1 MDEDVQ
7 NFGNNLAICVKQKKY
22 MFAADLIGHVL
33 KQFSDGQ
40 LPLTVIDFHL
50 VNIFNKSDGLL
61 KFIENVICIEQFRPA
76 LVHSL
81 KLLSI
86 IINTMGQRI
95 KKNAVDVVT
104 VCQKIITS
112 NARSDDKFSALIII
126 ECIIEQ
132 HLINHDVVI
141 ELYNDLCKSFEL
153 KRTSKGISNIPIVFY
168 VFFCVYILVESQ
180 IAIVLG
186 TIMKHFNNVFDCNS
200 FFEKLIKNIEY
211 ELYACENQKTATL
224 KATEGCMVGLSKA
237 LESCSTEIIPERK
250 QKLLDC
256 LESLVKSTNAKI
268 KVAFRA
274 ALNLLKMHMNLF
286 AKEIYVRYKEWY
298 KYFMHW
304 LQSETGENKKAG
316 FNVLLEFY
324 NEMGKVACE
333 SNNGGEVAKFLVNP
347 CLKKL
352 SNQDETYVVHLSI
365 RGVGYFARAIYIHL
379 REKFDGILA
388 LMSQK
393 MEEQFFIQ
401 ETPET
406 PINLE
411 FLPDY
416 IFSIGSMV
424 SLLKDLTDSQMSV
437 IYKSSIFMIQMF
449 PKIPSHHRFVVV
461 DAIVSLICNLNV
473 NNKKMLC
480 NYLQVVLYQGIL
492 WTCSHEIEADA
503 EVVKDNI
510 NIITYKSYMQLW
522 NGLLN
527 LRQRYLDAEE
537 TKVLKREIFDELIRN
552 LLVLINKLDL
562 GTVVKKN
569 EDMITTATDLETI
582 FEPVKVA
589 DIIIFVNIADLYR
602 DIFILVKKQDPAMFR
617 KWIPAFVDNVI
628 KKSQHYPLCSGFY
641 KLLTACL
648 KLSTSLR
655 YFTKARIEKYEYVRS
670 TYESIYSFIQDILQ
684 KVSHLKEDLLISCLE
699 LLMSIPEAMVKNI
712 LPQAVPAFTSL
723 FNVGRSYLKLAHL
736 AIDTLEE
743 WFILL
748 PINDFKPFLE
758 EIVPELDSYLES
770 HSLNEKNLIVDSTK
784 FKTRK
789 TERAVMKRKVFIE
802 SESEL
807 LELQYKI
814 MVFLGKLDTN
824 ICYKF
829 VSSKNTLEPVVWGKN
844 CHLKVTLPFEDAD
857 IDIGLEKFVPHVL
870 NIALHS
876 SNRKSRVTA
885 CELLHAIVLNLL
897 GVSKAASDE
906 DLNDINLVLKKIFVP
921 LLQLACDVDGV
932 VRQIFEPFV
941 LQLMHW
947 YSHPSQKEG
956 EQAEIVKN
964 GLMEAITNTS
974 NSSLRDFAGICV
986 REYLAWTKR
995 QSKDQRSMGIEF
1007 WICKIKTFSRH
1018 PDLFKRT
1025 GAVLLFNSTYTEL
1038 RENSEIFNIYW
1049 FEILDSLVTNLSLM
1063 NKTISLEDSL
1073 LQQAFSALDHVKRGL
1088 VEKSDRF
1095 NSSNPDR
1102 IVPSSFGGDTLKDVA
1117 IWSLTQTGSLSPHCR
1132 QKCMDLFCKIA
1143 PKVKDCRNL
1152 KEFCNKFIDD
1162 SNWILKTYHL
1172 RSLSPESFENDIFK
1186 WMCYFLCAIDG
1197 YKFIIDNDI
1206 LSPKT
1211 AFENKEFLESVGFFL
1226 SNVQEKTLENF
1237 KENCTVT
1244 SADKQTF
1251 KTLKSQIINKLV
1263 ALFSSILSKKYH
1275 IECIDIWKQPST
1287 WNFIKNCVFMPYVLG
1302 IEMTKADEF
1311 GNEVVTLLNLLNAN
1325 LTPNTGK
1332 ENIQNTLREY
1342 IIQTLKDEVDLKAV
1356 SVPYQQRLALK
1367 GMLLLQKTNF
1377 AKEMNLGDL
1386 FSRTIPDLFAK
1397 IVKTS
1402 PSPIFIKLIKP
1413 VNEFYDMKLQ
1423 LALENNKN
1431 EIHLVIKCIVSEEMV
1446 TYEGTNT
1453 KSKKGVLFF
1462 RTFKDTLSKVIVQNF
1477 SYFMEILC
1485 KNPPEDIYYFNT
1497 EIIPYVKKYCK
1508 ERSIVKT
1515 IITKMVESVDTMSTF
1530 FNVDSASKK
1539 KALDF
1544 ISKLM
1549 TLTDVPRIIG
1559 HGNEKLYLLIIDLFT
1574 ITDQSWNTVQSLEFI
1589 GQIIELL
1596 PCVTEPQDDL
1606 QPDLLSSLSS
1616 VHKKYF
1622 VTKTSSVKPTI
1633 QVIIKKVFDCLKNSK
1648 SLTILSFCLDLYVTE
1663 HDYLKDIP
1671 VQKIIKHFMRGQN
1684 IDFQLNALN
1693 FVWKEC
1699 TTTTKYSNHDRYI
1712 LIRDILTLALRYS
1725 LYPAFERFNE
1735 EIINDIYKK
1744 LKTKNDPQYFACNK
1758 VVDRTIYFIAIE
1770 ILFCR
1775 IDVNKMTNN
1784 TCPINAAVFSD
1795 GKNGKQLLRELT
1807 KISLDAGKEKL
1818 QEDFSDDSNYK
1829 EFFRLYHCHSYNAT
1843 ISLIANTQDSID
1855 YYTLLFPKDKDGDD
1869 IRWIKLIDTTKKY
1882 KFSID
1887 FDKVPDRKKKIL
1899 NIRSSTEQNSPNK
1912 DGFNYLQSQ
1921 RLFEST
1927 LSEDISKYDFT
1938 HSIIQSQVDDELLE
1952 DIEDSRNN
1960 FLQFDALDFN
1970 EHECMVTICGLLR
1983 HLVDSNISPLP
1994 EEGINEEDV
2003 ELPQWADAFRKTLL
2017 NEKVPDNLKLFLLK
2031 IIENV
2036 EDIFRPL
2043 AKWFLEPIMQIIV
2056 DGRAGE
2062 EINYFVADLVMV
2074 LLSWSPIAIPVDNEL
2089 TKKLLILLIQN
2100 VNTSRKALMKEDINL
2115 IKLFVEKWRNIIE
2128 VPHKEL
2134 LKILE
2139 SARER
2144 INVVIGIHL
2153 TAIFLVNGL
2162 EPWDT
2167 GTVSSFLK
2175 LFLSKLKS
2183 DYQEVYSPG
2192 AETVGMILKYLQENS
2207 TDIVDL
2213 PLKIVEDHI
2222 KLLPKNNLLHVL
2234 VKMTSYCP
2242 SVVDSFIN
2250 QYINLINVEQTFTFK
2265 VQVLKIALA
2274 NPELTTTSFGFKLV
2288 DFEALLTC
2296 PDLEV
2301 QILTLKLLGKVYQTI
2316 DLNKMPNILKKASQF
2331 VQSSSD
2337 QCRENMYQ
2345 FIMNMYNSISDHE
2358 ILQLCTSILLK
2369 GLVDPNEDIQN
2380 KIYEFW
2386 NELQT
2391 SNTLTDRLVF
2401 LLSELFVPGDLEDHF
2416 LGYCCA
2422 LIISLSQKQKEFTKE
2437 MFQHEL
2443 KKCVRE
2449 DYKIVNCWRA
2459 QHTSFAPLFASTLR
2473 SQQSQWSQ
2481 AMSSSDVLLATQTNL
2496 SFIPTQMLNTNI
2508 SAEETKPGPSS
2519 SSFSISLNPDD
2530 AGMPISSG
2538 NNTNAQKRSTIRKR
2552 RICSNKEMISKIS
2565 ANYQVFKHEKIM
2577 EKRKDVVKEREKNV
2591 SIYRSYRKGDFPDVQ
2606 IRLSELFIP
2615 MQTLAKTD
2623 SYIARQLFN
2632 SILNNFVMHHKEGDN
2647 TLTTNLSSK
2656 INKILE
2662 SSTGLVP
2669 NLVGALMD
2677 FTLSNKNLIQLKPET
2692 VSSVALSSSL
2702 YSIGSLLL
2710 EEYLIHLDFSEG
2722 SSKRK
2727 PGEESEES
2735 KYWLKI
2741 AELAKEMGDWDV
2753 VRSIFL
2759 DKIKCNESVVNAITA
2774 ESTSQWKQAVEY
2786 YKSAIETDLSY
2797 QRQEFYYESC
2807 FKCLVNLGHW
2817 EVLAQQVAD
2826 FAESESTDVWQVLW
2840 TNENYQKKLLP
2851 WYIKAEVNKILE
2863 HSNDN
2868 HNIVSCLNMSLK
2880 DPLQSNVL
2888 KTDFGEELAIM
2899 FLIANELDT
2908 TKQYISCKFNSFL
2921 GNWVNINR
2929 LFTQQKIDKLLNVR
2943 NAVDINNFTKKI
2955 EKMSIMN
2962 YQECV
2967 DDLISVWGKSNENGP
2982 SAILNEVKL
2991 LYRQNFIEK
3000 LLEKIRDIVMDEE
3013 EQNSMVCKLETFK
3026 YDLHLNFIKLFA
3038 KLNNPDLAYKYVA
3051 EYVSKR
3057 EENDIRWYL
3066 QFASLAFRRIGTL
3079 EDQGEKVSKYVQVW
3093 KELAECVNVNR
3104 ESEYLL
3110 EVIEVNQLM
3119 FDISNELTVCLQDN
3133 ESLLHENTDQLS
3145 ELFNGQTINRSEDI
3159 SLLAHKKFL
3168 DILNEYYYEKNNLEV
3183 DTKIL
3188 DCVGQAFV
3196 KLAYYYQE
3204 KGDISGFI
3212 QSVLKAMKLG
3222 SFEGR
3227 QLFPCILTV
3236 SDLGSTYK
3244 ELFIKEVS
3252 NDNVELGFT
3261 CNDEN
3266 GLKESLKKVIEDF
3279 FPNNIN
3285 FKSPTSMQG
3294 HIYKS
3299 IEKYREKLNKLLNKK
3314 FDLTTCKKELL
3325 AIVNECSSSTSKSE
3339 IQPSLEDLCPWLYNF
3354 KPHDDQEIEIPGQYK
3369 GDKLPLPQYHVK
3381 IVGFA
3386 PEINVMKSIR
3396 KPIKISILGYDA
3408 KEYPFLVKA
3417 GEDLRQDQR
3426 IEQLFCLMNNVLI
3439 SDTNCNQRQ
3448 LRIQTYEVIPLTD
3461 SLGLIQWVKH
3471 TVGLGDFMKEVF
3483 DKDNSICESVSNK
3496 YASWIQSVSRKKL
3509 SIVQQYGTVSMEFS
3523 RDKTIKNYRNL
3534 VSSIPWDCLRQAFWN
3549 ISIDSESFFALRH
3562 TFAVS
3567 YSVMCIAQW
3576 ILGIG
3581 DRHLSNTKISLENG
3595 HPLGIDFGCAFG
3607 VGTQILGVPELIP
3620 FRLTPHIVN
3629 LLKPLDCHGLFQETM
3644 IHSLRAFRKNR
3655 QVLLATMSVFLKEPS
3670 LEWLDYAKNSELK
3683 NDSETWYPEQKILHC
3698 REKLEGVNPAKIMIE
3713 ELQAGNSPFVEGF
3726 IDLVKGDPQYN
3737 VRATTTTTGNKL
3749 SEEDQVK
3756 CLIDQATDE
3765 NILGRQWLG
3774 LEMWI

>member
-897 GVSKAASDE
+897 GV
-906 DLNDINLVLKKIFVP
+906 I
-921 LLQLACDVDGV
+921 Q
-932 VRQIFEPFV
+932 
-941 LQLMHW
+941 
-947 YSHPSQKEG
+947 
-956 EQAEIVKN
+956 
-964 GLMEAITNTS
+964 EAITNTS

-1263 ALFSSILSKKYH
+1263 ALFISS
-1275 IECIDIWKQPST
+1275 C
-1287 WNFIKNCVFMPYVLG
+1287 
-1302 IEMTKADEF
+1302 
-1311 GNEVVTLLNLLNAN
+1311 
-1325 LTPNTGK
+1325 
-1332 ENIQNTLREY
+1332 
-1342 IIQTLKDEVDLKAV
+1342 
-1356 SVPYQQRLALK
+1356 
-1367 GMLLLQKTNF
+1367 
-1377 AKEMNLGDL
+1377 
-1386 FSRTIPDLFAK
+1386 
-1397 IVKTS
+1397 
-1402 PSPIFIKLIKP
+1402 
-1413 VNEFYDMKLQ
+1413 
-1423 LALENNKN
+1423 
-1431 EIHLVIKCIVSEEMV
+1431 
-1446 TYEGTNT
+1446 
-1453 KSKKGVLFF
+1453 FF
-1462 RTFKDTLSKVIVQNF
+1462 R
-1477 SYFMEILC
+1477 
-1485 KNPPEDIYYFNT
+1485 
-1497 EIIPYVKKYCK
+1497 
-1508 ERSIVKT
+1508 
-1515 IITKMVESVDTMSTF
+1515 
-1530 FNVDSASKK
+1530 
-1539 KALDF
+1539 
-1544 ISKLM
+1544 
-1549 TLTDVPRIIG
+1549 
-1559 HGNEKLYLLIIDLFT
+1559 
-1574 ITDQSWNTVQSLEFI
+1574 
-1589 GQIIELL
+1589 
-1596 PCVTEPQDDL
+1596 
-1606 QPDLLSSLSS
+1606 SSLSS

-3261 CNDEN
+3261 
-3266 GLKESLKKVIEDF
+3266 
-3279 FPNNIN
+3279 
-3285 FKSPTSMQG
+3285 
-3294 HIYKS
+3294 
-3299 IEKYREKLNKLLNKK
+3299 
-3314 FDLTTCKKELL
+3314 
-3325 AIVNECSSSTSKSE
+3325 
-3339 IQPSLEDLCPWLYNF
+3339 W
-3354 KPHDDQEIEIPGQYK
+3354 
-3369 GDKLPLPQYHVK
+3369 
-3381 IVGFA
+3381 
-3386 PEINVMKSIR
+3386 
-3396 KPIKISILGYDA
+3396 
-3408 KEYPFLVKA
+3408 
-3417 GEDLRQDQR
+3417 
-3426 IEQLFCLMNNVLI
+3426 
-3439 SDTNCNQRQ
+3439 
-3448 LRIQTYEVIPLTD
+3448 
-3461 SLGLIQWVKH
+3461 
-3471 TVGLGDFMKEVF
+3471 
-3483 DKDNSICESVSNK
+3483 
-3496 YASWIQSVSRKKL
+3496 
-3509 SIVQQYGTVSMEFS
+3509 
-3523 RDKTIKNYRNL
+3523 
-3534 VSSIPWDCLRQAFWN
+3534 
-3549 ISIDSESFFALRH
+3549 
-3562 TFAVS
+3562 
-3567 YSVMCIAQW
+3567 
-3576 ILGIG
+3576 
-3581 DRHLSNTKISLENG
+3581 
-3595 HPLGIDFGCAFG
+3595 
-3607 VGTQILGVPELIP
+3607 
-3620 FRLTPHIVN
+3620 
-3629 LLKPLDCHGLFQETM
+3629 
-3644 IHSLRAFRKNR
+3644 
-3655 QVLLATMSVFLKEPS
+3655 
-3670 LEWLDYAKNSELK
+3670 
-3683 NDSETWYPEQKILHC
+3683 
-3698 REKLEGVNPAKIMIE
+3698 
-3713 ELQAGNSPFVEGF
+3713 
-3726 IDLVKGDPQYN
+3726 
-3737 VRATTTTTGNKL
+3737 
-3749 SEEDQVK
+3749 
-3756 CLIDQATDE
+3756 
-3765 NILGRQWLG
+3765 
-3774 LEMWI
+3774 